1 MAVLRTKRLELIPLT
16 AEQLELYLSDPPALE
31 TVLRVPVSRAIL
43 TEPVQRAIRAKLELL
58 LSLDPELHPWLT
70 YWLVVVTAASFG
82 AGLIGFQ
89 GEPDVFGQVEVGY
102 GIDPA
107 YGRKGYTTEAVQRLI
122 AWAFGDPACKA
133 VLARNIDPANW
144 ASLRVAA
151 KAGMVAYEE
160 SETGISLRI
169 DRAPSRS

>member
-1 MAVLRTKRLELIPLT
+1 MAVLRTRRLDLIPLT
-16 AEQLELYLSDPPALE
+16 AGQLELYLTNPDLLE
-31 TVLRVPVSRAIL
+31 RELKLPVSRAIL
-43 TEPVQRAIRAKLELL
+43 TDRVQRAIRIKLDRLA
-58 LSLDPELHPWLT
+58 SLDPELHPWLT

-82 AGLIGFQ
+82 AGLIGFKGVPDAN
-89 GEPDVFGQVEVGY
+89 GEVEIGY